1 MCCEYQVCAAHTSLL
16 PPLAYLVFPTS
27 CFLRVASDLR
37 LRAVSSIPTRA
48 DLDWR
53 AAAAMA
59 RDVRHAHVDDPPHR
73 VRGPAG
79 LAALGFRRAA
89 RDAAHIL
96 RHARCVRSTPLRP
109 IPRPLGFQPALLPS
123 ALRAHAR
130 SVRMRS
136 ASARAHRAHASCSP
150 RGLRIRTTPPAA
162 AMHCAMELGH
172 FSLIASAALCVFLP
186 ADAWSLLQM
195 ALPRAQC
202 LQLLPQPAAR
212 SQQHTARSQQ
222 HTARSQL
229 PPQPASTGGPAAAP
243 PNPDTAAAAAAD
255 SSSGP
260 ARGGMALLASR
271 LRAVLS
277 AALLFIVVAVRR
289 WSRICAIHQPRLPP
303 LPLVPLLLTPRRL
316 TNRAH
321 LLTWTL
327 TNHDSRAQVSLDSI
341 DPRLVDKLED
351 PAHQPSPLERLAGFG
366 RDIGLPARADSA
378 CAGLDPSTTGFKT
391 AVPPSAICAPAYC

>member
-1 MCCEYQVCAAHTSLL
+1 
-16 PPLAYLVFPTS
+16 
-27 CFLRVASDLR
+27 
-37 LRAVSSIPTRA
+37 
-48 DLDWR
+48 
-53 AAAAMA
+53 
-59 RDVRHAHVDDPPHR
+59 
-73 VRGPAG
+73 
-79 LAALGFRRAA
+79 
-89 RDAAHIL
+89 
-96 RHARCVRSTPLRP
+96 
-109 IPRPLGFQPALLPS
+109 
-123 ALRAHAR
+123 
-130 SVRMRS
+130 
-136 ASARAHRAHASCSP
+136 
-150 RGLRIRTTPPAA
+150 
-162 AMHCAMELGH
+162 MHCAMELGH

-195 ALPRAQC
+195 ALPNAQC

-229 PPQPASTGGPAAAP
+229 PPHPASTGGPAAAP

-321 LLTWTL
+321 LLTWAL